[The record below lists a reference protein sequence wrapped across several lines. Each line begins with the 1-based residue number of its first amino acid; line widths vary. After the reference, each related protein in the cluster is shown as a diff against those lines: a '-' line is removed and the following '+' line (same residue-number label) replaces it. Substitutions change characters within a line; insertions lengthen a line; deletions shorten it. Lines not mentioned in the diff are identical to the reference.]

1 MSTEYRCTTT
11 LNVSFFDPTAMS
23 SYLFI
28 VKIELP
34 HVIHGLLP
42 DNSEWVPEHSTD
54 PDVPDTVRLKT
65 VKVLRFWKR

>member
-1 MSTEYRCTTT
+1 
-11 LNVSFFDPTAMS
+11 MS

-54 PDVPDTVRLKT
+54 PDVLDTVRLKT